1 MVALSKGEYCFL
13 YQTTDKWKSIV
24 LQALPFSVHAKVVLS
39 YKEEVLPRDLLSRF
53 CIWAQFSRTT
63 KSSLG

>member
-24 LQALPFSVHAKVVLS
+24 LQALPFSVHAKVVFW
-39 YKEEVLPRDLLSRF
+39 VRRRR
-53 CIWAQFSRTT
+53 FSREICYQDFTFERNFPEQQN
-63 KSSLG
+63 LV